1 MCNSKI
7 KSALARQVAE
17 IEGRPVLQPPS
28 NRIAPPEAA
37 RPLKKTFLKS
47 LSLPSSFTK
56 NAARPDADHIAAATP
71 TKLSPPVSPK
81 PKKPKAAP
89 PRGSE
94 SNGLSTSGDKLA
106 VAKLPLTKLTRPVIK
121 RSMSSVGAG
130 EFVVSPESM
139 SLLGFDRAPGSIA
152 AAQREHAVLAQAQR
166 KMRIAHYGRTPAKL
180 DGKVVPVD
188 SSTPNDANSQ
198 EEKRCSFITSNSDP
212 VYVAY
217 HDEEWG
223 VPLHDDKMLFELLVL
238 AGIQVGLDWTTI
250 LKKREEFRAA
260 FADFDAELVAKFTE
274 RQMASVCAA
283 CGLDIG
289 KVREIVGN
297 GKRILEVRREFPSLD
312 NYLWGFIN
320 HKPLS
325 PNYRSCRKIPVKT
338 SKSESISKDMVR
350 RGFRFV
356 GPTVIHSF
364 MQAAGL
370 TNDHL
375 VSCPRHLHCSS
386 LTTTTSITTNA
397 SDHHASTLTIT
408 L

>member
-1 MCNSKI
+1 MCNSKV
-7 KSALARQVAE
+7 KSGHTMEVAD
-17 IEGRPVLQPPS
+17 IGGRPVLQPAS
-28 NRIAPPEAA
+28 NRIGPLEAA
-37 RPLKKTFLKS
+37 QPLKKTLQKS
-47 LSLPSSFTK
+47 LSLPSSFAK
-56 NAARPDADHIAAATP
+56 NAARADGDHNAPVTP

-81 PKKPKAAP
+81 PKQAKAAP
-89 PRGSE
+89 QRGIE
-94 SNGLSTSGDKLA
+94 SNGLSTSSDKLA
-106 VAKLPLTKLTRPVIK
+106 VPKPTPTKLPRPVMK

-130 EFVVSPESM
+130 QLAVSSESM
-139 SLLGFDRAPGSIA
+139 ALLGFDRAPGSIA
-152 AAQREHAVLAQAQR
+152 AAQREHAVLAQAKR

-180 DGKVVPVD
+180 DGNVVPVD
-188 SSTPNDANSQ
+188 SSTIDDVNSQ
-198 EEKRCSFITSNSDP
+198 DEKRCSFITSNSDS

-223 VPLHDDKMLFELLVL
+223 VPVHDDKMLFELLVM
-238 AGIQVGLDWTTI
+238 AGVQVGLDWTTI
-250 LKKREEFRAA
+250 LKKREEFKAA
-260 FADFDAELVAKFTE
+260 FAEFDAELVAMFTE

-283 CGLDIG
+283 CVLDIG
-289 KVREIVGN
+289 KVRGVIDN
-297 GKRILEVRREFPSLD
+297 AKRILEVRREFASFA

-364 MQAAGL
+364 MQATGM

-375 VSCPRHLHCSS
+375 VSCPRHLHCSM
-386 LTTTTSITTNA
+386 TTITNA
-397 SDHHASTLTIT
+397 NDYPA
-408 L
+408 